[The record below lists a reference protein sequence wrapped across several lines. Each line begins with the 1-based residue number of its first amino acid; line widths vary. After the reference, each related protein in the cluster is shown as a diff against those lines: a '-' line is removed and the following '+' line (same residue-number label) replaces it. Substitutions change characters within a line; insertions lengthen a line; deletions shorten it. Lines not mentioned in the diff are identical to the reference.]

1 MNAWTIG
8 LIAGGVAVVLVA
20 GLCAFVL
27 RVLRTTAETTQELAR
42 ALEQVQAN
50 TAALAKLDAATTS
63 IQRASQGL
71 SQTLQNGPEEAVGRK
86 RPAR

>member
-1 MNAWTIG
+1 MSAWTIG
-8 LIAGGVAVVLVA
+8 LVAGGVAVVLVA

-27 RVLRTTAETTQELAR
+27 RALRTTAETTQELAR

-50 TAALAKLDAATTS
+50 TAALTQLDAATTK

-71 SQTLQNGPEEAVGRK
+71 SQTLQHGPEPAAGRT